1 MHSCMCRGQGKI
13 CCVSLCH
20 FQLYSS
26 YSLTKPE
33 ARLLPI
39 KWPSCLCP
47 IAVIGLEG
55 HMSTS
60 GFIYGFWGFELRSSC
75 LYSKPV
81 NTSPVLSLVF
91 TLPFCRACVSMV
103 AWPWDVSGYL
113 WLLYTGW
120 YTDICQIYVLPE
132 YTSIYLY
139 LQSKWSQNVEESYS
153 HMPVTALLIT
163 VKTSLIS

>member
-1 MHSCMCRGQGKI
+1 MLFETVLLFAVEQDGLSDSDSP
-13 CCVSLCH
+13 VFAYL
-20 FQLYSS
+20 
-26 YSLTKPE
+26 LT
-33 ARLLPI
+33 
-39 KWPSCLCP
+39 
-47 IAVIGLEG
+47 IGMQMDLAF
-55 HMSTS
+55 HR
-60 GFIYGFWGFELRSSC
+60 FWGFELRSSC